1 MSIRFPSDDNAG
13 MSGHNAP
20 RRRGG
25 GGLFFLMFV
34 GVLAFMFI
42 RGFSARP
49 AAPTDSNPV
58 DHGGVTQYPDLQ
70 QPTQRADQGD
80 WGMGDG
86 PVQRNASSK
95 KPNSGSSSAKSSSG
109 DWGMEGVTTTKSEQT
124 ADRFSQTRNGTAVA
138 PKKPATQGDW
148 GLDTDVDAGSKP
160 IVPKKA
166 TQGDWG
172 LEQVD

>member
-13 MSGHNAP
+13 MSSPNAP

-25 GGLFFLMFV
+25 GGLFFLMFL
-34 GVLAFMFI
+34 GVVVFMLM
-42 RGFSARP
+42 RSVNSGP
-49 AAPTDSNPV
+49 APPTDSNPI
-58 DHGGVTQYPDLQ
+58 DQGGVTQYPDLQ

-86 PVQRNASSK
+86 PVQSNASSK
-95 KPNSGSSSAKSSSG
+95 KPSSGSSNAKSSNN
-109 DWGMEGVTTTKSEQT
+109 DWGMDGVTTTK
-124 ADRFSQTRNGTAVA
+124 
-138 PKKPATQGDW
+138 KKPAAQGDW

-160 IVPKKA
+160 ATPKKS